1 MPFGDYYGSWR
12 AMEEL
17 YREGKIH
24 AIGVCNFYPD
34 RLMDLCY
41 NVEITPQINQI
52 ERHPH
57 YQRKEDLEIMEEL
70 GIQVLAWAPFAEGM
84 KGMFDE
90 SILKEIAGKYGKDP
104 GPGHFA
110 VECAAGSDRYPQIS
124 SQGAHERKSE
134 HLGF

>member
-52 ERHPH
+52 ERRNWGYRFWHGRPL
-57 YQRKEDLEIMEEL
+57 QK
-70 GIQVLAWAPFAEGM
+70 A
-84 KGMFDE
+84 
-90 SILKEIAGKYGKDP
+90 
-104 GPGHFA
+104 
-110 VECAAGSDRYPQIS
+110 
-124 SQGAHERKSE
+124 
-134 HLGF
+134 